1 MAQQS
6 AQKRPD
12 DDVASKI
19 AALHAE
25 IERLKQAHTLELRKL
40 EIASYKAEM
49 ELATRCR
56 HMPRSSESGSTEQ
69 AGPRKTF
76 FFRADGRPKKFLRL
90 FLFAPSGQPRSLCKR
105 IIFKKNGKPRSQ
117 YVTWMKSTKYQS
129 LPKAYRWSR

>member
-6 AQKRPD
+6 AQKLRE
-12 DDVASKI
+12 DDVSQEI

-25 IERLKQAHTLELRKL
+25 IERLKQAHTLELRQL

-49 ELATRCR
+49 KLATRCR
-56 HMPRSSESGSTEQ
+56 HFQGSSRVGSAGHTE
-69 AGPRKTF
+69 RKKTF

-90 FLFAPSGQPRSLCKR
+90 FLFAPSGRPRSLCKR
-105 IIFKKNGKPRSQ
+105 IIFKKNGTPRPQ
-117 YVTWMKSTKYQS
+117 YVTWMKSSKYQS